1 MLIFKILMSQ
11 NHDKFRITIFLEIFF
26 SILCIH
32 ITDNA
37 IE

>member
-11 NHDKFRITIFLEIFF
+11 NHDKFRITIFLEFF